1 MENPNT
7 MGEIL
12 KQTQKI
18 EENNWTNT
26 QYLNSIN
33 MLLVSNDLAKA
44 KDEDLSGKF
53 EDLGDKI
60 EDVNRLTEELLEH
73 LTSRH
78 N

>member
-1 MENPNT
+1 
-7 MGEIL
+7 
-12 KQTQKI
+12 
-18 EENNWTNT
+18 
-26 QYLNSIN
+26 